1 MAVGNSMGIGIPMVN
16 LSLGGGGGGG
26 TSFLLDDYPNT
37 NGHSYSLRQLSSTV
51 TNVVRVRRSSDNTE
65 QDFTAIEITNGTL
78 ATFCGGSE
86 GFVAKWYDQSGNSDV
101 LNFTALQQPKIFV
114 EDGVGGYEVSLENG
128 KPCIVFDGV
137 DDSLQVLLGLP
148 FSSIYYLFAVNTWV
162 SPPEEGEGYMYG
174 LRTPSPP
181 FPSGDDLSNSI
192 SWDGT
197 TGTMKGAGIPQPGVT
212 DLTFPKIGT
221 FPQSL
226 YYARQA
232 VAAIPSAGSTLKIN
246 TTQYP
251 ITGGTANGSAQINSI
266 HLGESGGGSFNGNIK
281 LQEFILYITDP
292 GLDAT
297 AIESNINTHY
307 SIY

>member
-16 LSLGGGGGGG
+16 LGLGGGGGGG
-26 TSFLLDDYPNT
+26 AGFLLDDYPNAA
-37 NGHSYSLRQLSSTV
+37 GHSYSLRQLSSTV
-51 TNVVRVRRSSDNTE
+51 TNVVRVRRTSDNAE
-65 QDFTAIEITNGTL
+65 ADFTADGLTDGTL
-78 ATFCGGSE
+78 DLFCGEEAGY
-86 GFVAKWYDQSGNSDV
+86 VTKWYDQSGSSDV
-101 LNFTALQQPKIFV
+101 LNFTALQQPLIYNG
-114 EDGVGGYEVSLENG
+114 EEGGLLLQNG
-128 KPCIVFDGV
+128 KPCMEFDGV

-162 SPPEEGEGYMYG
+162 SAPEEGDGYMYG
-174 LRTPSPP
+174 MRTPSPP
-181 FPSGDDLSNSI
+181 FLSGDDLSNSI
-192 SWDGT
+192 SWNGS
-197 TGTMKGAGIPQPGVT
+197 TGRMKGSGIIGQIGVD

-232 VAAIPSAGSTLKIN
+232 VGAIGSLGSQLKIN

-251 ITGGTANGSAQINSI
+251 AIGATANGSAQVNSI
-266 HLGESGGGSFNGNIK
+266 HLGESGGGGFNGNIK
-281 LQEFILYITDP
+281 LQEFILYIIDP
-292 GLDAT
+292 GVNAT